1 MMALNL
7 ITSTKK
13 QLHRDICSDPVLHG
27 LVLNLYLNG
36 EEYPHRVSDY
46 FPIADTEESELAEMM
61 RNHLRDEDKHIALY
75 RKAVRNL
82 EQPVLVLPMTDI
94 FNHVIRSHTADSFA
108 FGPWESRD
116 GKRAKLANFFA
127 HLHFLEKRVVESLE
141 YHLDACVHSPSDYPE
156 KIIRIVLADERRHAD
171 YTRDAVM
178 ELVPRKAALATLERH
193 EAAEARANLEFSRG
207 QLGRL
212 LREHGRRFPRSRRWL
227 YRASCRYLEGA
238 QARA

>member
-46 FPIADTEESELAEMM
+46 FPIADTEEPELAEMM

-82 EQPVLVLPMTDI
+82 EQPVLTLPMADI

-108 FGPWESRD
+108 VDPSESRD

-127 HLHFLEKRVVESLE
+127 HLHFLEKRVAESLE
-141 YHLDACVHSPSDYPE
+141 YHLDACTHSPSDYPE
-156 KIIRIVLADERRHAD
+156 KVIRIVLADERRHAD
-171 YTRDAVM
+171 YTRDAVL
-178 ELVPRKAALATLERH
+178 ELVPRPTAARD
-193 EAAEARANLEFSRG
+193 EARANLEFSRG